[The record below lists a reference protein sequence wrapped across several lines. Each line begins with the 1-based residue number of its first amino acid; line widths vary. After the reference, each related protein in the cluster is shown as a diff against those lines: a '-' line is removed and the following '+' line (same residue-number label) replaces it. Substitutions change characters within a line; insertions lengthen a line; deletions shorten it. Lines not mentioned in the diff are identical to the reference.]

1 MTAQPSGPPPPAP
14 LQAHR
19 IVLGVSGSIAAYKA
33 FEIARRLEEA
43 GATVDV
49 ALTSNAARFAP
60 PFTFHNLV
68 RGTVA
73 DDMWATGMPPEL
85 HVELGHRADLML
97 VAPASATTLAKLAH
111 GIGDSMLT
119 LTALATRA
127 PLLLAPAMDSA
138 MWGHPA
144 MQANVEILRS
154 RDVVFAGPVAG
165 RLASGATGVGRLLDP
180 AEIVGAA
187 RAVLG
192 RTHGDLRS
200 RHLLITAGGTREAID
215 PVRYVGNHSSGKMG
229 FALAE
234 AARDRGAAVT
244 LVTTQAP
251 PPGMHSVVVVQVES
265 AAEMQAAITQRA
277 AGLDALIMAAAVA
290 DYRPKDAETQKIKK
304 DDAGDALRLDLEQTE
319 DMVATAQGRFVKI
332 GFAAETQDL
341 LANAEKKLTA
351 KGLDLIVANDIS
363 AAGSGFG
370 TDTNQV
376 TLLDRDGGRDALPLL
391 HKYDVAMRVLDRVVQ
406 LMAAR

>member
-1 MTAQPSGPPPPAP
+1 MTNPASAPPPPAP
-14 LQAHR
+14 LRERR

-49 ALTSNAARFAP
+49 ALTANAARFAP

-73 DDMWATGMPPEL
+73 HDMWAPGMPPEL
-85 HVELGHRADLML
+85 HVDLGHRADLML

-119 LTALATRA
+119 LTALAARA

-138 MWGHPA
+138 MWEHPA
-144 MQANVEILRS
+144 VQANVETLRS
-154 RDVVFAGPVAG
+154 RDAVFAGPVAG
-165 RLASGATGVGRLLDP
+165 RLASGATGVGRMLEP
-180 AEIVGAA
+180 VEIAGAA
-187 RAVLG
+187 RALLG
-192 RTHGDLRS
+192 RTGDLHG
-200 RHLLITAGGTREAID
+200 RHLLVTAGGTREAID
-215 PVRYVGNHSSGKMG
+215 PVRYVGNRSSGKMG

-244 LVTTQAP
+244 LVTAQAP
-251 PPGMHSVVVVQVES
+251 PPGMHGVVVARVES
-265 AAEMQAAITQRA
+265 AEEMQAAITQRA

-290 DYRPKDAETQKIKK
+290 DYRPKDAAAQKIKK
-304 DDAGDALRLDLEQTE
+304 DDAGDALRLDLEQTA
-319 DMVATAQGRFVKI
+319 DLLASAQGRFVKI

-341 LANAEKKLTA
+341 LANAERKLTA
-351 KGLDLIVANDIS
+351 KGLDLIVANDVS

-370 TDTNQV
+370 TETNQV
-376 TLLDRDGGRDALPLL
+376 TLLDRDGRRDPLPLL
-391 HKYDVAMRVLDRVVQ
+391 HKYDVALRVLDRVAQ
-406 LMAAR
+406 FMAAR